1 MVDVTPVAAFVTVS
15 NDLIRFDVAPL
26 LVVATAA
33 GDEDDDDVV
42 VVFGTTPS
50 SRVNGGVN

>member
-33 GDEDDDDVV
+33 AGDDDDVV
-42 VVFGTTPS
+42 VVFGTTLS